1 MVSLWKMKESVAG
14 KALGRHILLDLYNCE
29 LESLNNI
36 ETIEKI
42 LEKSAKEANLTILQK
57 SFHKFNPHGIS
68 GFILIAESH
77 LSIHVWPEYRY
88 AAIDIYTC
96 GDKAL
101 PEKAMKVLIEELKPK
116 SFSIIK
122 HDRGFI

>member
-1 MVSLWKMKESVAG
+1 MKENISG
-14 KALGRHILLDLYNCE
+14 KSLGKHILLDLYNCE
-29 LESLNNI
+29 LESLNNV

-42 LEKSAKEANLTILQK
+42 LEKSAKEANTTILQK

-96 GDKAL
+96 GDKAM
-101 PEKAMKVLIEELKPK
+101 PEKAMKVLIEEFKPK
-116 SFSIIK
+116 SFSMVK

>member
-1 MVSLWKMKESVAG
+1 MKESVAG

-29 LESLNNI
+29 SESLNNV
-36 ETIEKI
+36 ETLEKI
-42 LEKSAKEANLTILQK
+42 LEKSAREAKATILQK

-96 GDKAL
+96 GNKAL
-101 PEKAMKVLIEELKPK
+101 PEKAMEVLIAELKPK
-116 SFSIIK
+116 SFSVIK